1 MRSLPFHQKSDTF
14 QDKVIIL
21 INTSTMTKIRK
32 LKCGNTIF
40 GHGIPV
46 LLVIW
51 LFPFIANAQAGRIEG
66 RIVDSKTKEPL
77 IGATVV
83 LPDKKTGTTSDI
95 NGNFILNAPALPITL
110 TINYIGYKPYELKVF
125 DYTEPVIIALN
136 EDRNLLNDVVVI
148 GYGTQNRREFTG
160 SIAVVKGDAIKDT
173 PVQSFEQA
181 LQGKSAGVSISLPTG
196 VLNAPP
202 VVRIRGVNS
211 ISLSSYPLVVV
222 DGVPVTTGNIS
233 STRAANN
240 PLSDINPADI
250 ESVDILKDA
259 ASTAIYG
266 SRASAGV
273 ILITTKRGKQGHPVT
288 TYDGWIGITR
298 AVRIP
303 RVLNATQ
310 YTDIKN
316 EAIANRN
323 QITGRND
330 PFAFALSY
338 NPDGSVVD
346 TNWRD
351 YIYRTALS
359 HNQTVSISGGSEK
372 TSYYLSINYSDQE
385 GFFTGNDFER
395 KSIRFKLDNKITDWL
410 RISGGAAYNVNSNKS
425 FDSGSLP
432 GESMTTT
439 GLTRLAL
446 VLPPNV
452 PAYNPDGSFNINP
465 ASNGTLG
472 KGNNTANIPLFNP
485 VSIFALTDN
494 NSENS
499 HFNGNISFSL
509 NPLKQIELV
518 TLYAVDR
525 LDHEDYIYGSPNLG
539 SNAFTTKG
547 SVTNISN
554 LRQHESW
561 TNTLQLEDRFN
572 EKHHISVL
580 LGNDL
585 QRNLRSS
592 WGVTATQASDDFF
605 KFYQGGWGNIS
616 ATGNSLGER
625 IFVSYFS
632 RLSYGYNNRYF
643 ITGNL
648 RRDGNSALATGKKYG
663 NFGGVSAGWLLSDE
677 PFFKASALTDNFSNV
692 KLTASWGR
700 VGNGTLANDYS
711 SFDLYAASLYGSAAT
726 WSITQQGNPDLT
738 WETSDQTNV
747 GLSFGVWQNRLN
759 AEITW
764 FNNDV
769 NGLILNTPQSP
780 SKGIPNNI
788 ILANVGS
795 LYNRGL
801 EWSLGGQ
808 VIEASNFSWDV
819 SFNYTA
825 IQNKVTALAGGNED
839 IIGATGSGNTNITRV
854 GESIGSLYG
863 LRTLYVNPANG
874 QQVFLNRAGEE
885 VQFNGAGTWTYL
897 DGRAATALTGADYY
911 LLGNALPKWYG
922 GLNSNMNYKRFELLL
937 NFTYAGGNYVMNR
950 TRSTLTDQIFFNSST
965 EILKRW
971 TTPGQETSIPRLVN
985 GDRISF
991 GGGVPI
997 SEHVEKGDFLRLQ
1010 NVTLAYKIPPSVLSA
1025 IKVSSVRVY
1034 GQINNA
1040 LLLTRYTGVDPEV
1053 SANGNANTT
1062 PGVEYNTAGLGRT
1075 FTLGVNVKF

>member
-1 MRSLPFHQKSDTF
+1 MKT
-14 QDKVIIL
+14 
-21 INTSTMTKIRK
+21 INRKIMTK
-32 LKCGNTIF
+32 TQIF
-40 GHGIPV
+40 NCRQAHFRFGIPV
-46 LLVIW
+46 LLYLWIFP
-51 LFPFIANAQAGRIEG
+51 LFVDAQASRIEG
-66 RIVDSKTKEPL
+66 RILDAKTKEPL
-77 IGATVV
+77 IGATVIV
-83 LPDKKTGTTSDI
+83 SENKTGTTSDA
-95 NGNFILNAPALPITL
+95 NGNFVMNVPALPVTL
-110 TINYIGYKPYELKVF
+110 LVNFMGYRSYQLKLF
-125 DYTEPVIIALN
+125 EYTAPVIINLS

-160 SIAVVKGDAIKDT
+160 SISIVKGDEIKDS

-202 VVRIRGVNS
+202 VIRIRGVNS

-266 SRASAGV
+266 SRGSAGV
-273 ILITTKRGKQGHPVT
+273 ILITTKRGKQGQPVTT
-288 TYDGWIGITR
+288 TYDGWIGVTQ

-303 RVLNATQ
+303 KVLNALQ
-310 YTDIKN
+310 YTEIKN
-316 EAIANRN
+316 EAITNRN
-323 QITGRND
+323 QIAGRND
-330 PFAFALSY
+330 SPAFALSY

-351 YIYRTALS
+351 YVYRTALS
-359 HNQTVSISGGSEK
+359 HNQTVSISGGTEK
-372 TSYYLSINYSDQE
+372 INYYLSVNYSNQE
-385 GFFTGNDFER
+385 GFFVGNDFER
-395 KSIRFKLDNKITDWL
+395 KSIRFKLDNQITGWL
-410 RISGGAAYNVNSNKS
+410 RFSGGAAYNVNSNKS

-472 KGNNTANIPLFNP
+472 KGSNTANIPLFNP
-485 VSIFALTDN
+485 VSLFATTDN

-499 HFNGNISFSL
+499 HLNGNLSFTI
-509 NPLKQIELV
+509 NPVKQIELT

-525 LDHEDYIYGSPNLG
+525 LDHEDYLFGSPNLG
-539 SNAFTTKG
+539 SNAFTSKG
-547 SVTNISN
+547 SVTQVSN

-561 TNTLQLEDRFN
+561 TNTLRFEENFN
-572 EKHHISVL
+572 EKHQVSVL
-580 LGNDL
+580 LGTDF

-592 WGVTATQASDDFF
+592 WGATATQASDDFF
-605 KFYQGGWGNIS
+605 EFYQGGWANIS
-616 ATGNSLGER
+616 AAGNNLGER
-625 IFVSYFS
+625 IFLSYFS
-632 RLSYGYNNRYF
+632 RLSYGFNSKYF

-648 RRDGNSALATGKKYG
+648 RRDGNSALAVGKKYG
-663 NFGGVSAGWLLSDE
+663 NFGGISAGWLLSDE
-677 PFFKASALTDNFSNV
+677 SFFKASGLLQNLSNL

-711 SFDLYAASLYGSAAT
+711 SYDLYAASLYGSAAT
-726 WSITQQGNPDLT
+726 WAITQQGNPDLT
-738 WETSDQTNV
+738 WETSDQTNI
-747 GLSFGVWQNRLN
+747 GLSFGALRNRLN
-759 AEITW
+759 VELTW

-769 NGLILNTPQSP
+769 NGLILSTPQSP

-795 LYNRGL
+795 LYNRGI
-801 EWSLGGQ
+801 EMSLGGQ
-808 VIEASNFSWDV
+808 VIEAGDLSWDL
-819 SFNYTA
+819 SFNYTYV
-825 IQNKVTALAGGNED
+825 QNEITALAGGNED
-839 IIGATGSGNTNITRV
+839 IIGATGTGNTNISRV

-863 LRTLYVNPANG
+863 LKTLYVNPDNG
-874 QQVFLNRAGEE
+874 QRVFLNRAGEE
-885 VQFNGAGTWTYL
+885 VQFNGIGGWTYL

-922 GLNSNMNYKRFELLL
+922 GVNSNLNYKRFELIL

-965 EILKRW
+965 DILDRW
-971 TTPGQETSIPRLVN
+971 TTPGQITSIPRLVN

-1010 NVTLAYKIPPSVLSA
+1010 NVTLAWKLPPTLLSA
-1025 IKVSSVRVY
+1025 LKISSVRVY
-1034 GQINNA
+1034 GQVNNA
-1040 LLLTRYTGVDPEV
+1040 LLFTRYTGVDPEV

>member
-1 MRSLPFHQKSDTF
+1 
-14 QDKVIIL
+14 
-21 INTSTMTKIRK
+21 MTQIQNKNYKQVNSRY
-32 LKCGNTIF
+32 
-40 GHGIPV
+40 GIPV
-46 LLVIW
+46 LLW
-51 LFPFIANAQAGRIEG
+51 LLIFPLFIAAQQSRIEG
-66 RIVDSKTKEPL
+66 RILDGKTKEPL
-77 IGATVV
+77 IGATV
-83 LPDKKTGTTSDI
+83 LISDRNTGTTSDI
-95 NGNFILNAPALPITL
+95 NGNFVLTVQSLPVTL
-110 TINYIGYKPYELKVF
+110 LVNFIGYRSYELRVF
-125 DYTEPVIIALN
+125 EYSAPIIINLS

-160 SIAVVKGDAIKDT
+160 SISVVKGDEIKDT

-273 ILITTKRGKQGHPVT
+273 ILITTKRGKQGQAIT
-288 TYDGWIGITR
+288 TYDGWIGVTN
-298 AVRIP
+298 AVRVP
-303 RVLNATQ
+303 EVLNAQQ

-316 EAIANRN
+316 EAITNRN
-323 QITGRND
+323 QIAGRND
-330 PFAFALSY
+330 PNAYFLSN

-359 HNQTVSISGGSEK
+359 HNQSVSVSGGSEK
-372 TSYYLSINYSDQE
+372 INYYLSANYSKQE
-385 GFFTGNDFER
+385 GFFVGNDFER
-395 KSIRFKLDNKITDWL
+395 KSIRFNLDNKITEWL
-410 RISGGAAYNVNSNKS
+410 RLSGGAAYNINSNKS

-439 GLTRLAL
+439 GMTRLAL

-452 PAYNPDGSFNINP
+452 PAFNPDGSFNINP

-472 KGNNTANIPLFNP
+472 KGNNVANIPLFNP
-485 VSIFALTDN
+485 VSLFALTDN

-499 HFNGNISFSL
+499 HFNGNLSFTL
-509 NPLKQIELV
+509 TPIKQLALY
-518 TLYAVDR
+518 TLYAIDR
-525 LDHEDYIYGSPNLG
+525 LDHEDYLYGSPNLG
-539 SNAFTTKG
+539 SNAFTSKG
-547 SVTNISN
+547 SVTNTSN

-561 TNTLQLEDRFN
+561 TNTVRFEDN
-572 EKHHISVL
+572 YNDKHQVTVL
-580 LGNDL
+580 LGAEL
-585 QRNLRSS
+585 QRSIRSS
-592 WGVTATQASDDFF
+592 WGATATQASDDFF
-605 KFYQGGWGNIS
+605 RFYQGGWGNIAAS
-616 ATGNSLGER
+616 GNNLGKR
-625 IFVSYFS
+625 VFASFFSRVSYSFNS
-632 RLSYGYNNRYF
+632 KYF

-648 RRDGNSALATGKKYG
+648 RRDGNSALAIGNKYG
-663 NFGGVSAGWLLSDE
+663 DFGGVSAGWLLSE
-677 PFFKASALTDNFSNV
+677 ESFFKGSALSQNISNL

-711 SFDLYAASLYGSAAT
+711 SYDLYAASLYGNAAT
-726 WSITQQGNPDLT
+726 WAITQQGNPDLS
-738 WETSDQTNV
+738 WETSDQTNI
-747 GLSFGVWQNRLN
+747 GLSFGALRNRLN
-759 AEITW
+759 VELTW

-769 NGLILNTPQSP
+769 DGLILNTPQSP
-780 SKGIPNNI
+780 SKGIPGNI

-795 LYNRGL
+795 LYNRGFEL
-801 EWSLGGQ
+801 SFGGQ
-808 VIEASNFSWDV
+808 IIDTNDFSWDA
-819 SFNYTA
+819 SFNYTYVE
-825 IQNKVTALAGGNED
+825 NKVMSLASGNED
-839 IIGATGSGNTNITRV
+839 IVGATGSGNTNITRV

-863 LRTLYVNPANG
+863 LKTLYVNPVNG
-874 QQVFLNRAGEE
+874 QRVFLNAAGEE
-885 VQFNGAGTWTYL
+885 VQFNGIGGWTYL
-897 DGRAATALTGADYY
+897 DGRTASALTGADYY
-911 LLGNALPKWYG
+911 LLGNALPRWYG
-922 GLNSNMNYKRFELLL
+922 GLNSNLNYKRFELIL
-937 NFTYAGGNYVMNR
+937 NFTYSGGNYVMNR

-965 EILKRW
+965 DILNRW
-971 TTPGQETSIPRLVN
+971 TTPGQETNIPRLVN

-997 SEHVEKGDFLRLQ
+997 SDHVEKADFLRLQ
-1010 NVTLAYKIPPSVLSA
+1010 NITLAWKLPPSILSA
-1025 IKVSSVRVY
+1025 VKISSVRVY

-1040 LLLTRYTGVDPEV
+1040 FLLTKYTGADPEL
-1053 SANGNANTT
+1053 SANGNSNTT

-1075 FTLGVNVKF
+1075 FTMGVNVKF

>member
-1 MRSLPFHQKSDTF
+1 
-14 QDKVIIL
+14 
-21 INTSTMTKIRK
+21 MTKIRK
-32 LKCGNTIF
+32 FKYGQVHFRYRIPAFLLLWIF
-40 GHGIPV
+40 P
-46 LLVIW
+46 LLVD
-51 LFPFIANAQAGRIEG
+51 AQARRIEG
-66 RIVDSKTKEPL
+66 RILDAKTREPL
-77 IGATVV
+77 IGATVI
-83 LPDKKTGTTSDI
+83 LSDIKTGTASDV
-95 NGNFILNAPALPITL
+95 NGNFVLTVPVFPATL
-110 TINYIGYKPYELKVF
+110 LVNFIGYRPYELKIF
-125 DYTEPVIIALN
+125 EYTEPVIINLS

-160 SIAVVKGDAIKDT
+160 SAGVVKGDAIKDS

-181 LQGKSAGVSISLPTG
+181 LQGKLAGVSISLPTG

-259 ASTAIYG
+259 ASTSIYG

-273 ILITTKRGKQGHPVT
+273 ILITTKQGKQGHPVT
-288 TYDGWIGITR
+288 TYDAWIGVTQ
-298 AVRIP
+298 AVRVP
-303 RVLNATQ
+303 KVLNAIQ

-323 QITGRND
+323 QIAGRND
-330 PFAFALSY
+330 PPAYALSY
-338 NPDGSVVD
+338 HPDGSVVD

-351 YIYRTALS
+351 YVYRTALS
-359 HNQTVSISGGSEK
+359 HNQTVSVSGGTEK
-372 TSYYLSINYSDQE
+372 INYYLSVNYTDQE
-385 GFFTGNDFER
+385 GFFVGNDFER
-395 KSIRFKLDNKITDWL
+395 KSIRFKLDNKVNGWL
-410 RISGGAAYNVNSNKS
+410 RLTGGAAYNVNSNKS

-452 PAYNPDGSFNINP
+452 PAFNPDGSFNINP

-472 KGNNTANIPLFNP
+472 KGSNTANIPLFNP

-499 HFNGNISFSL
+499 HFNGNLAFTL
-509 NPLKQIELV
+509 NPVKQLEL
-518 TLYAVDR
+518 TSLFAVDR
-525 LDHEDYIYGSPNLG
+525 LDHEDYMFGSPNLG
-539 SNAFTTKG
+539 STAFTSKG
-547 SVTNISN
+547 SVTQISN

-561 TNTLQLEDRFN
+561 ANTLRFE
-572 EKHHISVL
+572 EKFNDQHQISIL
-580 LGNDL
+580 LGTDF

-592 WGVTATQASDDFF
+592 WGATATQASDDFF

-616 ATGNSLGER
+616 AAGNNLGKR
-625 IFVSYFS
+625 IFISTFS
-632 RLSYGYNNRYF
+632 RLSYSLKSKYF

-648 RRDGNSALATGKKYG
+648 RRDGNSALAPGKKYG
-663 NFGGVSAGWLLSDE
+663 NFGGVSAGWLLSE
-677 PFFKASALTDNFSNV
+677 ESFFKTSSLSQNLSNV

-700 VGNGTLANDYS
+700 VGNGSLANDYS
-711 SFDLYAASLYGSAAT
+711 SYDLYAASLYGSAAT

-747 GLSFGVWQNRLN
+747 GLSFGALKNRLN
-759 AEITW
+759 VELAW

-795 LYNRGL
+795 LFNRGIEL
-801 EWSLGGQ
+801 SLGGQ
-808 VIEASNFSWDV
+808 VFETNDLSWDV
-819 SFNYTA
+819 SLNYTYVK
-825 IQNKVTALAGGNED
+825 NKITALAGGNED
-839 IIGATGSGNTNITRV
+839 IVGATGSGNTNIARV

-863 LRTLYVNPANG
+863 LKTLYVNPDNG
-874 QQVFLNRAGEE
+874 QRVFLNRAGEE
-885 VQFNGAGTWTYL
+885 VQFNGTGLWTYL
-897 DGRAATALTGADYY
+897 DGRTATALTGADYY

-922 GLNSNMNYKRFELLL
+922 GVNSNLNYKRLELIL

-950 TRSTLTDQIFFNSST
+950 TRSTLNDQIFFNSST
-965 EILKRW
+965 DILERW
-971 TTPGQETSIPRLVN
+971 TTPGQVTSIPRLVN

-997 SEHVEKGDFLRLQ
+997 SEHVEKADFLRLQ
-1010 NVTLAYKIPPSVLSA
+1010 NVTLAWKLPPKVLSSLK
-1025 IKVSSVRVY
+1025 ISSVRLY

-1040 LLLTRYTGVDPEV
+1040 LLFTRYTGVDPEV

>member
-1 MRSLPFHQKSDTF
+1 MTPILKKN
-14 QDKVIIL
+14 DKYGYTNI
-21 INTSTMTKIRK
+21 
-32 LKCGNTIF
+32 
-40 GHGIPV
+40 GIPV
-46 LLVIW
+46 LLW
-51 LFPFIANAQAGRIEG
+51 LFIFPFFAQAQQTRLEG
-66 RIVDSKTKEPL
+66 RILDGKTREPL
-77 IGATVV
+77 IGAAIRIAD
-83 LPDKKTGTTSDI
+83 LNAGTSSDM
-95 NGNFILNAPALPITL
+95 NGNFVLNVQALPVTL
-110 TINYIGYKPYELKVF
+110 LVNYIGYRTYELKVF
-125 DYTEPVIIALN
+125 EYSAPIIVNLS
-136 EDRNLLNDVVVI
+136 EDPNLLNDVVVI

-160 SIAVVKGDAIKDT
+160 SISVVRGDAIKDT

-273 ILITTKRGKQGHPVT
+273 ILITTKRGKQGQAVT
-288 TYDGWIGITR
+288 TYDGWVGITN
-298 AVRIP
+298 AVRVP
-303 RVLNATQ
+303 KVLNAQQ

-323 QITGRND
+323 QIAGRND
-330 PFAFALSY
+330 PNAYFLTN
-338 NPDGSVVD
+338 NPDGSIVD

-351 YIYRTALS
+351 YVYRTALS
-359 HNQTVSISGGSEK
+359 HNQTISVSGGSEK
-372 TSYYLSINYSDQE
+372 INYYLSANFSNQQ
-385 GFFTGNDFER
+385 GFFVGNDFER
-395 KSIRFKLDNKITDWL
+395 KSIRFNLDNKITYWL
-410 RISGGAAYNVNSNKS
+410 SLNGGAAYNINSNKS
-425 FDSGSLP
+425 YDSGSLP

-452 PAYNPDGSFNINP
+452 PAYHPDGSFNINP

-472 KGNNTANIPLFNP
+472 KGNNLANIPLFNP
-485 VSIFALTDN
+485 LSIFALTDN

-499 HFNGNISFSL
+499 HFNGNLSLTLSPVQQLSFY
-509 NPLKQIELV
+509 
-518 TLYAVDR
+518 TLYAINR
-525 LDHEDYIYGSPNLG
+525 LNHEDYLYGSPNLG

-554 LRQHESW
+554 LRQHETW
-561 TNTLQLEDRFN
+561 TNTVRFVDHYN
-572 EKHHISVL
+572 EKHQVTVL
-580 LGNDL
+580 LGTDL
-585 QRNLRSS
+585 QRSIRSS
-592 WGVTATQASDDFF
+592 WGATATQASDDFF
-605 KFYQGGWGNIS
+605 RFYQGGWGNI
-616 ATGNSLGER
+616 APAGNSLGKR
-625 IFVSYFS
+625 VFLSFFG
-632 RLSYGYNNRYF
+632 RLGYSFGSKYF

-648 RRDGNSALATGKKYG
+648 RRDGNSALAYGKKYG
-663 NFGGVSAGWLLSDE
+663 DFGGISAGWLLSE
-677 PFFKASALTDNFSNV
+677 ESFYKRSSLAHSFSNV
-692 KLTASWGR
+692 KLTASRGR

-711 SFDLYAASLYGSAAT
+711 SYDLYSASLYGNAAT
-726 WSITQQGNPDLT
+726 WAITQQGNPDLS
-738 WETSDQTNV
+738 WETSDQTNI
-747 GLSFGVWQNRLN
+747 GLSFGALRNRLN

-780 SKGIPNNI
+780 SKGIPGDV

-795 LYNRGL
+795 LYNRGIEL
-801 EWSLGGQ
+801 SLAGQ
-808 VIEASNFSWDV
+808 VIEKNDLSWDV
-819 SFNYTA
+819 SFNYTYVE
-825 IQNKVTALAGGNED
+825 NRVTALAGGNED
-839 IIGATGSGNTNITRV
+839 IIGSTGSGNTNITRV
-854 GESIGSLYG
+854 GESIGSLHG
-863 LRTLYVNPANG
+863 LKTLYVNPVNG
-874 QQVFLNRAGEE
+874 QRVFLNAAGEE
-885 VQFNGAGTWTYL
+885 VQFNGIGGWTYL
-897 DGRAATALTGADYY
+897 DGRTATPLTGADYY

-922 GLNSNMNYKRFELLL
+922 GWNSNLNYKRFELIL

-950 TRSTLTDQIFFNSST
+950 TRSTLNDQIFFNSST
-965 EILKRW
+965 DILDRW
-971 TTPGQETSIPRLVN
+971 TTPGQVTKIPRLVN

-997 SEHVEKGDFLRLQ
+997 SDHVEKADFLRLQ
-1010 NVTLAYKIPPSVLSA
+1010 NVTLAWKLPPRVLSA
-1025 IKVSSVRVY
+1025 IKISSVRVY
-1034 GQINNA
+1034 GQVNNA
-1040 LLLTRYTGVDPEV
+1040 FLLTRYSGADPEL
-1053 SANGNANTT
+1053 SANGNSNTT

-1075 FTLGVNVKF
+1075 FTLGLNVKF